1 VVFISCVGAHQ
12 VKEQLPDANVT
23 MCFQDIRAFGKGF
36 EEFYGQVKTEGVF
49 YLRGLPGKIYKK
61 PGSDRVVV

>member
-1 VVFISCVGAHQ
+1 MYLAKQAHQ

-49 YLRGLPGKIYKK
+49 YLRGLPGRGAWRGI
-61 PGSDRVVV
+61 GTQ